1 VTEDEIKFLKD
12 HDHQTVLLHLK
23 DGEVVK
29 AKILFVS
36 ETEQDVIVDL
46 ISSTNIARYQRT
58 MFNRLTSI
66 YSKTSN
72 RLSPILKK
80 GLKGLATPHHPLQ
93 PRRPS
98 DDGSAISKTCIV

>member
-46 ISSTNIARYQRT
+46 ISCTNIARYQ
-58 MFNRLTSI
+58 
-66 YSKTSN
+66 KDDV
-72 RLSPILKK
+72 
-80 GLKGLATPHHPLQ
+80 Q
-93 PRRPS
+93 PTYQYLFKDIKSVEPDPEKRS
-98 DDGSAISKTCIV
+98 

>member
-12 HDHQTVLLHLK
+12 HDHQVVLLHLK

-46 ISSTNIARYQRT
+46 ISSSNITRYQKDDVQPA
-58 MFNRLTSI
+58 FQ
-66 YSKTSN
+66 YSFK
-72 RLSPILKK
+72 
-80 GLKGLATPHHPLQ
+80 
-93 PRRPS
+93 
-98 DDGSAISKTCIV
+98 DISWVEPEA